1 MASNITFK
9 SKLDV
14 TSFFSILFLL
24 FRYQRPTYN
33 QQTIDILSQPDIN
46 DVKGYYSRDPS
57 TGLWI
62 YEYGQNFVGLVAI
75 DTTNTDAKIEIPETP
90 LTTTTPTAVSGSNG
104 NSKSKR
110 SGESK
115 SKKEQLKPSP
125 SSSSPVALIR
135 HLYVSE
141 PYRVAHAQDD
151 LIQFA
156 AKRIFAET
164 DKERIVIRCNSL
176 FDYLTSGLKKAGFEL
191 IDKSKTEGWLGL
203 GWPTYTYE
211 LTRGKWSALQKN

>member
-14 TSFFSILFLL
+14 TSFFSILFLS

-46 DVKGYYSRDPS
+46 DIRGYYSRDPS

-75 DTTNTDAKIEIPETP
+75 DTTNTDARIEIPETP
-90 LTTTTPTAVSGSNG
+90 LTTTTPTAVSGNNG
-104 NSKSKR
+104 NSKSKK

-115 SKKEQLKPSP
+115 SKKEQPKSSP

-156 AKRIFAET
+156 SKRIFAET

-191 IDKSKTEGWLGL
+191 IDKNKTEGWLGL

-211 LTRGKWSALQKN
+211 LSREKWSALQKN